1 MSSFRGGPTPPNIIA
16 KHTHPFKYHRQI
28 YTHIRSNK
36 VAKHTYPLQYHYQTH
51 TTIHI
56 PSSNTHILSN
66 IVTTHTSIP
75 ISSPNIHIH
84 SNIVANT
91 HTHTHTHTSTQI
103 LSVPFKVIRYRGAT
117 YLPRFHLDMVHKSRN
132 INLDQYVCL
141 DTLDFA

>member
-1 MSSFRGGPTPPNIIA
+1 MGRHLQTSSPN
-16 KHTHPFKYHRQI
+16 
-28 YTHIRSNK
+28 THIRSNIIVK
-36 VAKHTYPLQYHYQTH
+36 YTHTSVQIKLPNTHIHSKYHYQTH
-51 TTIHI
+51 TTIHM